1 MKLAVTIL
9 ASILFACSVTTAK
22 PVNPSAAASAETSTS
37 TAQPTEIT
45 STESEYR
52 KISHEEATGLVDIS
66 QFSENDANL
75 IEEYLLMDQRY
86 DDINKPYDVANFERL
101 DQGKLVEQLTEQ
113 KEKLLHKPYQ
123 DENDPMYQEELENS
137 KLKLKKALR
146 ELKRIAKKCERIG
159 NSLYYA
165 TSQLNYSR
173 ENLAERLFQ
182 NGPSGTSLNSYVEFL
197 ESNRDFV
204 EKIYESLTLQLSQQS
219 KSE

>member
-9 ASILFACSVTTAK
+9 ASILAICSVTTAI
-22 PVNPSAAASAETSTS
+22 PVNPSAATSAETSTS

-146 ELKRIAKKCERIG
+146 ELKRIVKKCERIG